1 MKQHPST
8 VLILAF
14 FFLLSPCL
22 FSQAPSPG
30 VVKAAQQGLK
40 DFYAG
45 TPALENM
52 HLGWGFQMHTVSPEA
67 LVYNTELT
75 LEALVLPMDMWRFLV
90 LENETPVGLLT
101 VVKVDQE
108 WKAVSIG
115 GADLAREI
123 DAIGKN
129 WNGYTF
135 RFIRV
140 YQATSDF
147 IEVMSGHDTLG
158 FAPLKS
164 ARISLGIDSF
174 ATTPG
179 TLVYDSEILEPLR
192 EMVSRTLTI
201 RREVNKEK

>member
-1 MKQHPST
+1 MKQHLSK
-8 VLILAF
+8 VLMLVF

-22 FSQAPSPG
+22 SAQAPSPG

-40 DFYAG
+40 DFCDG
-45 TPALENM
+45 TSASGNM
-52 HLGWGFQMHTVSPEA
+52 HLGLGFRVHTVSPHA
-67 LVYNTELT
+67 LVNNRELT

-90 LENETPVGLLT
+90 LENEKPVGLLT
-101 VVKVDQE
+101 VVKEDQQ
-108 WKAVSIG
+108 WKAVSFG
-115 GADLAREI
+115 GAGLAMEI
-123 DAIGKN
+123 DSIGKN
-129 WNGYTF
+129 WSGYTF

-147 IEVMSGHDTLG
+147 MEIMSGHDTLG

-174 ATTPG
+174 VTGPG
-179 TLVYDSEILEPLR
+179 TLVYNSEILEPLR
-192 EMVSRTLTI
+192 EMVSRTLST

>member
-1 MKQHPST
+1 MKQHLSK
-8 VLILAF
+8 VLILSF
-14 FFLLSPCL
+14 FFLLSPCI
-22 FSQAPSPG
+22 FAQAPSPG

-45 TPALENM
+45 TSASGNM
-52 HLGWGFQMHTVSPEA
+52 HLGLGFRMHTVSPHA
-67 LVYNTELT
+67 LVNNTELT

-90 LENETPVGLLT
+90 LENENPVGLLT
-101 VVKVDQE
+101 VVKVDRE
-108 WKAVSIG
+108 WKAVSFG
-115 GADLAREI
+115 GADLAMEI

-147 IEVMSGHDTLG
+147 MEIMSGRDTLG

-174 ATTPG
+174 VSSSG
-179 TLVYDSEILEPLR
+179 TLVYNSEILEPLR
-192 EMVSRTLTI
+192 EMVSRTLSS
-201 RREVNKEK
+201 RREFVKEK

>member
-1 MKQHPST
+1 MKQHLSK
-8 VLILAF
+8 VVMLVF

-22 FSQAPSPG
+22 SAKAPSPG

-40 DFYAG
+40 DFCAG
-45 TPALENM
+45 TSATGNM
-52 HLGWGFQMHTVSPEA
+52 HLGSGFRVHTVSPHA
-67 LVYNTELT
+67 LVNNKELT
-75 LEALVLPMDMWRFLV
+75 LEALVLPMDMWRFFV
-90 LENETPVGLLT
+90 LENEKPVGLLT

-108 WKAVSIG
+108 WNAVSFG
-115 GADLAREI
+115 GADLAKEI

-147 IEVMSGHDTLG
+147 MEIMSGHDTLG

-164 ARISLGIDSF
+164 ARISLGIDSY
-174 ATTPG
+174 ATGPG

-192 EMVSRTLTI
+192 EMVSKTLSTRLEGI
-201 RREVNKEK
+201 KEK